1 METLNALASRLPH
14 GRGPDV
20 IELWDVGE
28 EPMAIENLV
37 SNLHDFDIPV
47 SADEAAWLQEQVVQ
61 LGVGARTAEFVSQLK
76 IGDTTASGSA
86 AGSETGPDIDIA
98 GLASTLLG
106 MDREAVDGLIDQ
118 AKAGMQERLSTLRG
132 AVDGLDSDD
141 PTARAKAEEAVRD
154 VPDGMACIGYSSGVF
169 EWGNWLTGLERFLL
183 APYDDAE
190 LLREVTRRVG
200 ELVLTAFKA
209 FCSMDGIV
217 ALWLGDD
224 LGFKTTTLMS
234 PDHTREFILPWYR
247 RYADLAHEHGMPF
260 ILHTCGEVRPVMD
273 DLAETA
279 GIDAKHSFEDVIQ
292 PVEEFHRDWSADVA
306 AVGGVDMDL
315 LAQGSEDAVAA
326 RTTEILTA
334 CAPRGAYVAGSGN
347 SIANY
352 VPVGNYLAM
361 VEAVHRFNGRL

>member
-1 METLNALASRLPH
+1 MIERVERLP
-14 GRGPDV
+14 RPDPDV
-20 IELWDVGE
+20 GRLLTALLGGKPDRVPLLEIKLDPEVTTALLGEDLMPWRKDASSAERLRAIRQHSDLWRRLGYD
-28 EPMAIENLV
+28 AYRLRA
-37 SNLHDFDIPV
+37 PV
-47 SADEAAWLQEQVVQ
+47 HLPNHRLRA
-61 LGVGARTAEFVSQLK
+61 
-76 IGDTTASGSA
+76 GDTAALSRGEREWQDEHSG
-86 AGSETGPDIDIA
+86 PIA
-98 GLASTLLG
+98 TLADVESYPWPRPQ
-106 MDREAVDGLIDQ
+106 D
-118 AKAGMQERLSTLRG
+118 
-132 AVDGLDSDD
+132 LDF
-141 PTARAKAEEAVRD
+141 TQAEEAVRD